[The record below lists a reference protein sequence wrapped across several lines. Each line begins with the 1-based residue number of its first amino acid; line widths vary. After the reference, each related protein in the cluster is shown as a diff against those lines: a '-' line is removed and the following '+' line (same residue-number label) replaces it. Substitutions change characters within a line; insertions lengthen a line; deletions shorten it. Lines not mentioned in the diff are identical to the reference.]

1 MIGTPEQDGFISRS
15 MTGIVA
21 TVRRD
26 GRPASSMVGIARHG
40 DSLLFSTVASRV
52 KGRTIARDPRCVVTI
67 IHDNE
72 PGSFVSVEGS
82 VVAYLDNPVLLRH
95 AMYAYWDRVC
105 AIHPRSN
112 WARRGREATELL
124 FSEAGRAVYEVTPTR
139 KSGVLLDRPVL
150 LED

>member
-67 IHDNE
+67 IHENE
-72 PGSFVSVEGS
+72 PGSFVSVEG
-82 VVAYLDNPVLLRH
+82 RH
-95 AMYAYWDRVC
+95 LAPPFCSARAHWD
-105 AIHPRSN
+105 APIHQLG
-112 WARRGREATELL
+112 RGRGTEPS
-124 FSEAGRAVYEVTPTR
+124 FFRAGRAVYEVTPTR